1 MFLESSHRALQDK
14 LNKVREE
21 LMQLS
26 ENEKNLMTIGSAEDY
41 SNSICHGFN
50 AGGGVAMSD
59 NGSSE
64 TRA

>member
-26 ENEKNLMTIGSAEDY
+26 ENEKNLMIMNSGDDY
-41 SNSICHGFN
+41 SNSHCYGFN
-50 AGGGVAMSD
+50 SGV
-59 NGSSE
+59 G
-64 TRA
+64 